1 MDDVFEVQKDHPALI
16 NLCLNCKYKD
26 CIGRC
31 RDYNALMRQL
41 AETGEVKVRTRGES
55 KLPTKRRVNGV
66 ALYEYQGEWRSVTE
80 IAGMTGNSM
89 QKIYA
94 RLIKTGGDIEAALDD
109 ERFSRFGKNKDYIK
123 RYEVNGESH
132 TISEWAEIVGIPYH
146 RFHERLRRG
155 HTVAEA
161 VAMGQK
167 PKKGRPPK
175 LIFGRN
181 GR

>member
-55 KLPTKRRVNGV
+55 KLPTKRRVNGI

-80 IAGMTGNSM
+80 IS
-89 QKIYA
+89 K
-94 RLIKTGGDIEAALDD
+94 
-109 ERFSRFGKNKDYIK
+109 
-123 RYEVNGESH
+123 
-132 TISEWAEIVGIPYH
+132 
-146 RFHERLRRG
+146 
-155 HTVAEA
+155 
-161 VAMGQK
+161 
-167 PKKGRPPK
+167 
-175 LIFGRN
+175 
-181 GR
+181 